1 MIRWYDY
8 PLALIAADFIIVNLK
23 LALSGN
29 LIMSLMGGAGIY
41 LIMNLWN
48 TTYTSF
54 RVKQELKR

>member
-8 PLALIAADFIIVNLK
+8 PLAFIAADFIIVNLK

-29 LIMSLMGGAGIY
+29 LIMSLMGAAGIY

-54 RVKQELKR
+54 RVIQELKR

>member
-8 PLALIAADFIIVNLK
+8 PLAFIAADFIIVNLK

-29 LIMSLMGGAGIY
+29 LIMSLMGAAGIY

>member
-54 RVKQELKR
+54 RVKHELKR